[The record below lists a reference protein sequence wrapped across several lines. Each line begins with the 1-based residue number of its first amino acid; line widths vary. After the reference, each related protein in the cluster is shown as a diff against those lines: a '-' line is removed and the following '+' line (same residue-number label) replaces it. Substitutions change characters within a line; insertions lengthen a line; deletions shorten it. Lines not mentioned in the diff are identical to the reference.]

1 MSGCNKP
8 WSVYVVDAT
17 GPVSKDTGEQSGRAT
32 PRCRGALPS
41 PERGRKRSKEDVAKD
56 PKDALGGGS
65 GKGTRNRI
73 RESAGLSV
81 TLTENNDH
89 AQDRGGN

>member
-1 MSGCNKP
+1 MSGYNKP
-8 WSVYVVDAT
+8 WSVYAVDAT
-17 GPVSKDTGEQSGRAT
+17 GPVSKETSEQSGRVT
-32 PRCRGALPS
+32 PRCRGALSYPKH
-41 PERGRKRSKEDVAKD
+41 RRKRSKEDVAKD
-56 PKDALGGGS
+56 PKGALGGGS

-81 TLTENNDH
+81 TLMENNDH